1 MTDPH
6 AVQPAVTDGQRRSI
20 FSPVAAIML
29 AVLVIIA
36 STGAVMALRGDD
48 PGGDSVEAGFLRDMV
63 THHGQAVEMS
73 LIVYRRTT
81 SEDMVTMTY
90 DMATTQQAQN
100 GMMIATLDLWDLS
113 QTGSEPAMSWMGH
126 PTTGLMPGMAT
137 SGQVESLRTLPP
149 DQADVLLL
157 QLMIVHHR
165 AGVDMANAL
174 LERSDNDDA
183 RRLAMAFSRSQE
195 TEIANMDAMLV
206 DRGQPTVDG
215 TSVPAMSGM
224 EGMDTAPA
232 ATPEHPGHSG

>member
-6 AVQPAVTDGQRRSI
+6 AVHPAVTEGQRRSI
-20 FSPVAAIML
+20 FSPIAAVVL
-29 AVLVIIA
+29 AVLIIIA

-73 LIVYRRTT
+73 LIVYRRTA

-90 DMATTQQAQN
+90 DMATTQQAQI

-149 DQADVLLL
+149 DRADVLLL

-174 LERSDNDDA
+174 LDRSDNDDA
-183 RRLAMAFSRSQE
+183 RRLALAFSRSQE
-195 TEIANMDAMLV
+195 TEIANMNAMLV

-215 TSVPAMSGM
+215 TSVPSMSGM
-224 EGMDTAPA
+224 EGMDTTLA
-232 ATPEHPGHSG
+232 ATPRHSGHGG

>member
-1 MTDPH
+1 MTDQH
-6 AVQPAVTDGQRRSI
+6 SVQPSLIDGQRRSI
-20 FSPVAAIML
+20 VWPIASVML
-29 AVLVIIA
+29 AIVVVLA
-36 STGAVMALRGDD
+36 SAGAVMALRGDD

-73 LIVYRRTT
+73 LIVYRRTP

-90 DMATTQQAQN
+90 DMATTQQSQI

-126 PTTGLMPGMAT
+126 PTTGLMPGMAA
-137 SGQVESLRTLPP
+137 SEQVESLRTLPP

-157 QLMIVHHR
+157 QVMIVHHR

-183 RRLAMAFSRSQE
+183 RRLAVAFSRSQE
-195 TEIANMDAMLV
+195 TEIANMNAMLV
-206 DRGQPTVDG
+206 DRGQAPING
-215 TSVPAMSGM
+215 SSVPAMSGM
-224 EGMDTAPA
+224 DGMDTTPA
-232 ATPEHPGHSG
+232 VTPGHSGHGG